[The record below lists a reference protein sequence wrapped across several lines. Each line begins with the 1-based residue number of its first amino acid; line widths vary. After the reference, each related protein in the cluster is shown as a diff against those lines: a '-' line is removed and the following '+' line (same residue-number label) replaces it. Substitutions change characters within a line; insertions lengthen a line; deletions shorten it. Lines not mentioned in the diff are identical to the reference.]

1 MDNFLIF
8 LLIAI
13 AIVWWDSSRR
23 NKRIK
28 KAKEDIGIYH
38 GEYTYEPIEMPVK
51 NKYDFSP
58 EKYESIFE
66 ELMEEFKDISTQEES
81 TIEGTVDEI
90 LKEMTS
96 TEDINNAKKALKKLG
111 YKNGEIAKA
120 VKQITVDKSVS
131 LTSSEIVTFALVL
144 LNA

>member
-1 MDNFLIF
+1 MDNFLLFFI
-8 LLIAI
+8 IAI
-13 AIVWWDSSRR
+13 AIIWWDASRR

-51 NKYDFSP
+51 NKYDYTP
-58 EKYESIFE
+58 EKYEDIYE
-66 ELMEEFKDISTQEES
+66 ELMEEFKDISIEKS

-90 LKEMTS
+90 LTEMTS
-96 TEDINNAKKALKKLG
+96 TEDINNATKALKKLG
-111 YKNGEIAKA
+111 YKDREIKKA
-120 VKQITVDKSVS
+120 VKQITIDKSVS
-131 LTSSEIVTFALVL
+131 LTPSEIVTFALVI